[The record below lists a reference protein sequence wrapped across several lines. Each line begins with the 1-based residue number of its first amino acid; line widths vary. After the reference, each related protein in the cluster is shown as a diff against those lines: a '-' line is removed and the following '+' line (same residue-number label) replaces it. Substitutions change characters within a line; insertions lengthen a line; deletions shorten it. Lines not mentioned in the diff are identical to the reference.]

1 MAISVNKPKYVFADK
16 QIKYML
22 LSCLKNRMAFM
33 LRKTGKTQGTLAK
46 AIGFSQTHL
55 SLIRNAKNADYMLSD
70 NIIRCIA
77 LSFCIDK
84 QHSGWDYGKELR
96 IAEIDGEI
104 LRVTPQFTTFADITM
119 YQWEQ
124 MYLQDMNEKMINEKR
139 PLTDIIN
146 NESVSNSSV
155 SPVVPDNSVK
165 QPETKMPPKE
175 MQYNYFS
182 AVNNAE
188 QQAERK
194 ETAKPIQKPAEKSI
208 ADSLQDVI
216 KAESESDEFTGIPA
230 RKSKDEGFTI
240 KAAPDEEVIIT
251 ISIKR
256 IKINAGK

>member
-1 MAISVNKPKYVFADK
+1 MFK
-16 QIKYML
+16 
-22 LSCLKNRMAFM
+22 
-33 LRKTGKTQGTLAK
+33 
-46 AIGFSQTHL
+46 FSQTTLLKVTTPAVIPPEGTSAQHPYTVTFSSETPL
-55 SLIRNAKNADYMLSD
+55 RTPIDVRNPV
-70 NIIRCIA
+70 
-77 LSFCIDK
+77 
-84 QHSGWDYGKELR
+84 GKSAMFR
-96 IAEIDGEI
+96 P
-104 LRVTPQFTTFADITM
+104 V
-119 YQWEQ
+119 
-124 MYLQDMNEKMINEKR
+124 QDMNEKMINEKR